1 MNVASPR
8 PPGSTSPA
16 PADPAHRHRHRHRT
30 ARYAAAIFVCAL
42 FAFVTAWSGM
52 AQAASL
58 HTVAASAAAASP
70 STSVTISLSPTSP
83 ILTSDKKAVTVSGTI
98 TNTGSATITAPV
110 VHIALGSRLLDT
122 MTSVRNW
129 ASGSLDIPVQ
139 DVATATVPQ
148 LPGDSTSAFDATIP
162 ADKLDLGYSLASLP
176 LTITVTD
183 GSGQSASAIRG
194 SVRTTLSIAG
204 GRVSSPLK
212 LDIVIPLTL
221 PADPAL
227 FGPTGTA
234 RTTAWINAIGPDSA
248 LQQTLTE
255 FQGLPV
261 TWVVDPEILDPPA
274 AADNNLPTPAVT
286 TGSASASASSGQE
299 SSASSSSS
307 SSSPSASS
315 PVPTPTSTAD
325 GSSNLTSGN
334 AASSSAGAS
343 GNPSS
348 SSSSASGSSSS
359 SETPTPAP
367 TTPAEQLAAVVAN
380 ATSRFAELTHGQN
393 VWWLP
398 YDDPDLTALSA
409 TGGSGSALIN
419 RDLSVALPAQLSAIS
434 ARRALWP
441 VGDMSASQLS
451 RIAVTWTRTST
462 SAPVEVLPTRAVA
475 TPQQSQISGAYR
487 LAGTSGLLT
496 YDETLSRTFSAGG
509 GDEGLR
515 TQLLLAQLMATY
527 QTSPESAR
535 SVTLVVPRTGGMP
548 SSALAA
554 EVAALERA
562 SWVSVR
568 DDTETTTA
576 LAAAP
581 TTSLLGK
588 PTAGTAF
595 PPVTATS
602 VNGTTLHQLGTAA
615 DQLSSLSS
623 ILVDAQDEV
632 SDRARAL
639 DVVGSTR
646 WRGQASALSTT
657 QKTADAAMTALVG
670 QVTVNPS
677 DINFFTD
684 SGQITVTVANGLNV
698 PVHDLTLTLLPRR
711 YQLLISHNSK
721 TIEIEANS
729 RTSTRFGLKAVGAGT
744 VRVDA
749 TLTGPQGQD
758 LGPAVPAQLRINVQP
773 TSSWMI
779 IGGLAVIAIAV
790 LIFGLR
796 KALRRGPR
804 TPTPLGAGDEATPE
818 DAIVDTG
825 LTTRH
830 RPTTTDHI
838 EGDHSDE

>member
-1 MNVASPR
+1 M
-8 PPGSTSPA
+8 
-16 PADPAHRHRHRHRT
+16 
-30 ARYAAAIFVCAL
+30 
-42 FAFVTAWSGM
+42 
-52 AQAASL
+52 
-58 HTVAASAAAASP
+58 
-70 STSVTISLSPTSP
+70 TISLSSTSP
-83 ILTSDKKAVTVSGTI
+83 ILTSNKKAVTVSGTI

-129 ASGSLDIPVQ
+129 TSGSLDIPVQ
-139 DVATATVPQ
+139 DVATATVPP

-162 ADKLDLGYSLASLP
+162 ANKLDLGYSLASLP

-204 GRVSSPLK
+204 GTVTSPLK
-212 LDIVIPLTL
+212 LNIVIPLTL

-234 RTTAWINAIGPDSA
+234 RTAAWINAIGPDSA

-261 TWVVDPEILDPPA
+261 TWVVDPAILDPPA
-274 AADNNLPTPAVT
+274 AADTNLPTPAVT
-286 TGSASASASSGQE
+286 TGSSSASPSSSSQDSSASSGN
-299 SSASSSSS
+299 
-307 SSSPSASS
+307 SSSPSSSPSS
-315 PVPTPTSTAD
+315 PVPTPTSTAN
-325 GSSNLTSGN
+325 GSSSGSDSSG
-334 AASSSAGAS
+334 ASSSPS
-343 GNPSS
+343 SSSS
-348 SSSSASGSSSS
+348 SSSSASSSSA
-359 SETPTPAP
+359 TPTPTP

-380 ATSRFAELTHGQN
+380 ATTRFTELTQGQN

-409 TGGSGSALIN
+409 TGSSGSALIN
-419 RDLSVALPAQLSAIS
+419 RDLAVALPAQLSAIS
-434 ARRALWP
+434 TRRALWP

-451 RIAVTWTRTST
+451 SIAGTWTRSG
-462 SAPVEVLPTRAVA
+462 SRAPVEVLPTRAVT
-475 TPQQSQISGAYR
+475 TPQQSAISGAYR
-487 LAGTSGLLT
+487 AAGTSGLLT

-527 QTSPESAR
+527 QNSPESAR

-554 EVAALERA
+554 EVATLERA

-568 DDTETTTA
+568 SATEVTTA

-581 TTSLLGK
+581 STSLLSK
-588 PTAGTAF
+588 PTSGTAF

-602 VNGTTLHQLGTAA
+602 VNSATLQRLGTAA
-615 DQLSSLSS
+615 GQLSSLSS

-646 WRGQASALSTT
+646 WRGQASALNTT
-657 QKTADAAMTALVG
+657 QKSADSAMTALAG

-698 PVHDLTLTLLPRR
+698 PVHNLTLTLLPRR
-711 YQLLISHNSK
+711 YQLLISKNSK

-758 LGPAVPAQLRINVQP
+758 LGPTVPTQLRINVQP
-773 TSSWMI
+773 TSSWLI

-796 KALRRGPR
+796 RALRRGPR
-804 TPTPLGAGDEATPE
+804 TPTPLGPGDEATPE

-830 RPTTTDHI
+830 RPTTTDRT
-838 EGDHSDE
+838 EGDTSDG